1 MNAKRLMAMMTARG
15 FAIGTVGGGSVEITR
30 ADVAAGMAFAGI
42 GATAERLIRVAYCGD
57 GAQVPLLK
65 AALVHEI
72 VKLLQVDRAT
82 GYQLVSLALCEL
94 FGHRLCRTCGGTG
107 IVAAKACA
115 VCDGSGLK
123 AWSQRARA
131 EALSVSLGT
140 FQRVYEAHANKAY
153 QYVCAMEQQ
162 ALAALSRQF
171 TERAA

>member
-15 FAIGTVGGGSVEITR
+15 FAIGTLGGGMVEITR

-65 AALVHEI
+65 AALVHD
-72 VKLLQVDRAT
+72 VCKLVGTDRAT
-82 GYQLVSLALCEL
+82 SYQLVALALCEL
-94 FGHRLCRTCGGTG
+94 FGQRLCRTCNGTG
-107 IVAAKACA
+107 IVAAKPCQ

-131 EALSVSLGT
+131 EALSVPQTT
-140 FQRVYEAHANKAY
+140 FRRDLEANANKVY

-162 ALAALSRQF
+162 ALAALSKQF